1 MITLLWA
8 FVERLA
14 PRAGTALL
22 MVIFAATSDP
32 TTVGYYA
39 AMMTGYAILQAIT
52 DGAAKRIATAAVATT
67 TGTRFLRT
75 YRVWY
80 PILGTL
86 FLACTL
92 AIVGWWG
99 APVPD
104 LLAMTPMLALP
115 TIMATSIVPLARL
128 QRAGSWKL
136 ISGISGSS
144 AAIAL
149 LAGVPLVL
157 WLHNA
162 LGSVTQLVLTEL
174 LFSIGLHLAAKR
186 TLSPQILIE
195 SEESYAAAFA
205 SAGGFIISMQAQYQL
220 DRIAVGALGGAG
232 ALGAF
237 NLGWS
242 LSRSITDSLSTS
254 TLNVI
259 QSRVMDAREKSA
271 DEIREIIMDS
281 LPHAIRVGGVVV
293 AATYVAARFVAPV
306 ILDASWDDMLRVVP
320 LMSATAIPSIV
331 CYCLLPALM
340 YFGRMRWAITPRL
353 IGLAFSLG
361 VGWAVQYSLDAAIWF
376 AMARELTAMTIMLIG
391 AAAVVERRM
400 VLLPIIA
407 TTVACGGIAV
417 ADFALSAMGVL

>member
-22 MVIFAATSDP
+22 MVVFAATSNP

-39 AMMTGYAILQAIT
+39 AAMTGYAILQAIT

-67 TGTRFLRT
+67 KGTQFLRM
-75 YRVWY
+75 YRIWY

-86 FLACTL
+86 FLAGTL

-99 APVPD
+99 APAADIV
-104 LLAMTPMLALP
+104 AMIPMLALP

-144 AAIAL
+144 AAVAL
-149 LAGVPLVL
+149 LAGFPLVL

-186 TLSPQILIE
+186 TLPPQILVSSQE
-195 SEESYAAAFA
+195 NYTAAFA
-205 SAGGFIISMQAQYQL
+205 SAGGFIISLQAQYQL
-220 DRIAVGALGGAG
+220 DRIAVGVLGGPG

-259 QSRVMDAREKSA
+259 QSRVMDAREKTA
-271 DEIREIIMDS
+271 DEIRTIIMGS

-293 AATYVAARFVAPV
+293 AATYVVARFIAPA
-306 ILDASWDDMLRVVP
+306 ILDESWDDMLQVVP
-320 LMSATAIPSIV
+320 LMSATAIPSIL

-340 YFGRMRWAITPRL
+340 YFGRMRWAITPRV

-376 AMARELTAMTIMLIG
+376 AMARELTAMIIMLIG

-400 VLLPIIA
+400 VVLPLA
-407 TTVACGGIAV
+407 STAAACGGIAI
-417 ADFALSAMGVL
+417 ADYTLSALGVL